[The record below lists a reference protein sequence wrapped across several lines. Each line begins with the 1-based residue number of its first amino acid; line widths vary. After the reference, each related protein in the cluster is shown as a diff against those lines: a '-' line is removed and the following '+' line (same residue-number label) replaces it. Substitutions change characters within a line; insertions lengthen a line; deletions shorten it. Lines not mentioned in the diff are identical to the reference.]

1 MILKALADYYQRLLD
16 DPSTDIAP
24 LGFEQKAI
32 DFLIVINASAEFE
45 SVRDIREG
53 TGATRTGRI
62 SLVPKAVKR
71 TVGVAANLCWDTSP
85 YVFGRVLRCDK
96 LAKLKTI
103 KKKPLSEKKKVL
115 KKLQAR
121 CPEQHEAF
129 VKRIEKVFE
138 SNEDGGVQALLCFLK
153 SGDFELVFEHPVWG
167 EIEKDGGNIS
177 FALSNET
184 QLICQ
189 RPDVVFTI
197 LERNKPSGAQQSCSV
212 SGVLDVPAKLH
223 TSIKGV
229 WGAQSSGANIVSFN
243 LDSVSSFGKKQGYN
257 APVGQS
263 AEFAYT
269 TALNHLL
276 AKGSDQRIQVGDSS
290 TVFWAKDPCD
300 FESDFHSYLSPNKG
314 EEAVSYDKIRGL
326 LFAVKTGIP
335 AEEENLPFYVLGLA
349 PNASRISI
357 RFWHDGNVKELKE
370 RVAAHFQDL
379 EMVRAPHDPEFLSLF
394 QLLVSTA
401 TEHKS
406 ENILP
411 NLGGQVA
418 RAVLTGTAYPRTLF
432 ANAVRRN
439 KAEQKITFA
448 RASLIK
454 GFLIRNA
461 RISKSTQK
469 EVSMALDK
477 TYENIGYVLG
487 RLFAVL
493 EKTQE
498 EAHKPNKLNRTIRDS
513 YFGAAASSPLV
524 VFKRLQ
530 DLRVHHSTKLRN
542 SGDHKKEATAVWL
555 EKLMQEV
562 CGHIPPQGIPPIL
575 SLEDQGR
582 FSVGY
587 YHQRQDFFT
596 KKETEDKGEEV

>member
-1 MILKALADYYQRLLD
+1 MILNALADYYQRLLD

-32 DFLIVINASAEFE
+32 SFLVVINESGEFE

-53 TGATRTGRI
+53 TGANRTGRI

-85 YVFGRVLRCDK
+85 YVFGRVLRSDK

-129 VKRIEKVFE
+129 VKKIEDVFE
-138 SNEDGGVQALLCFLK
+138 SSEDAGIKALITFLK
-153 SGDFELVFEHPVWG
+153 SGDFEPVFEHPVWKDV
-167 EIEKDGGNIS
+167 EKDGGNIS
-177 FALSNET
+177 FVLSNET

-189 RPDVVFTI
+189 RPDVVSTI
-197 LERNKPSGAQQSCSV
+197 LEKNKPTGTQQSCSV
-212 SGVLDVPAKLH
+212 RGVLDVPAKLH

-243 LDSVSSFGKKQGYN
+243 LDSVSSYGKKQGYN

-263 AEFAYT
+263 VEFAYT

-276 AKGSDQRIQVGDSS
+276 AKGSTQRMQVGDAS
-290 TVFWAKDPCD
+290 TVFWAKNPCD
-300 FESDFHSYLSPNKG
+300 FESDFLDYLSPNTG

-326 LFAVKTGIP
+326 LSAVKTGIP
-335 AEEENLPFYVLGLA
+335 SEEEELPFYVLGLA

-370 RVAAHFQDL
+370 RVAEHFQDL
-379 EMVRAPHDPEFLSLF
+379 ELVRAPHDPEFLSLF
-394 QLLVSTA
+394 QLLLSTA

-406 ENILP
+406 ENIPP
-411 NLGGQVA
+411 NLGGEVA

-448 RASLIK
+448 RASIIK
-454 GFLIRNA
+454 GFLIRHA
-461 RISKSTQK
+461 RISKSNQQ

-477 TYENIGYVLG
+477 TYDNIGYVLG

-493 EKTQE
+493 ERIQE
-498 EAHKPNKLNRTIRDS
+498 QAQGRGLNKTIRDT
-513 YFGAAASSPLV
+513 YFGAASSTPLV
-524 VFKRLQ
+524 TFKRLNE
-530 DLRVHHSTKLRN
+530 LAIHHLAKIRNGGKST
-542 SGDHKKEATAVWL
+542 VWL
-555 EKLMQEV
+555 DRLLQEV
-562 CGHIPPQGIPPIL
+562 MALVPSEGIPSIL
-575 SLEDQGR
+575 NLEDQGR
-582 FSVGY
+582 FSIGY

-596 KKETEDKGEEV
+596 KKETEETEEKGEEI